1 MGKQQSKKADLRCLF
16 DAIALLA
23 HHSPTRSNI
32 TSYINCSLRNC
43 LKKSTNI
50 SWTSLRGLRLR
61 QGRSRHRYSKT
72 IIQQV
77 LQVDNNVFLSAI
89 LRTLIINAVTPTGI
103 LPTRRTRKCRAL
115 YTFAHRLAPS
125 FSLPTLMP
133 SCSDNHPLPSP
144 KRPEAW

>member
-23 HHSPTRSNI
+23 HHFTDAFKHYE
-32 TSYINCSLRNC
+32 YINCSLRNC

-61 QGRSRHRYSKT
+61 HGRSRHRYSKT